1 MTKKIICFIYNQL
14 NNSEAKYNSIY
25 NGFMLIVILLSLTGL
40 IFKTEY
46 EFIKYIDYLTVT
58 IFIIDY
64 ILRWITA
71 NHKLKKSLKSFLLYP
86 FSTWAILDLLSIL
99 PSFNLLS
106 NSFKIF
112 RVLRIT
118 KVLKGLRLLKIFRV
132 SKDVQLLVTIFKK
145 EKNALISFGI
155 LALGYIFITT
165 LIIFNVEPDTFNS
178 FFDAIYWATVS
189 LTTVGYG
196 DIYAVSVLGKIIT
209 MISSLFGI
217 ALIAMPASIITAGL
231 LEELN
236 KKKQN

>member
-1 MTKKIICFIYNQL
+1 MTKKIICFICNQL
-14 NNSEAKYNSIY
+14 NNSESKYNSIY

-46 EFIKYIDYLTVT
+46 EFIRYIDYFTVT

-71 NHKLKKSLKSFLLYP
+71 NHKSKKNLKAFLLYP
-86 FSTWAILDLLSIL
+86 ISTWAILDLLSIL

-118 KVLKGLRLLKIFRV
+118 KILKGLRLLKIFRV
-132 SKDVQLLVTIFKK
+132 SKDVQLLVNIFIK

-155 LALGYIFITT
+155 LALGYIFITA
-165 LIIFNVEPDTFNS
+165 LIVFNVEPDTFNN
-178 FFDAIYWATVS
+178 FFDAIYWATIS

-196 DIYAVSVLGKIIT
+196 DIYAVSVFGKIIT